1 MQGREMLKAIT
12 HKVRFIGSTV
22 QRFNRYVALLIVAL
36 YPLAA
41 QAEGV
46 RIKDITQVAGER
58 GNQLRGLGLVVGLD
72 GTGGKSL
79 ATQQM
84 AVDML
89 HKLNVSSKIVTEFKT
104 DNVFKSNNIAMVI
117 VTAELPP
124 FARRGSTIDV
134 TVSALD
140 AESLQGG
147 TLLPTPIDGLDGE
160 TYAVA
165 QGSLSIGGF
174 SAGGQAAK
182 AQKNHLNV
190 GRIPEGATVEREA
203 LGEIHCNGLVRL
215 LLRSPDHATAQAIA
229 KAINEK
235 FPQAAATQ
243 DPGTVQVRVPTERI
257 SNVVGVIG
265 EIGLLEITPDAPARV
280 VINERTGTIVAG
292 EHVKIATVAIAHG
305 SLHITTAETPQV
317 SQPAPFSRGETT
329 VVPRTNVEIEEKG
342 GELAVVERSVSV
354 ADLAR
359 ALNALGV
366 TPRDLISIFQSLKQA
381 GALHAE
387 LVMIK

>member
-1 MQGREMLKAIT
+1 MNDTNRQRRAAFST
-12 HKVRFIGSTV
+12 SDRSTV
-22 QRFNRYVALLIVAL
+22 QPFND
-36 YPLAA
+36 LAA
-41 QAEGV
+41 ILVVVLSPLMVQADGV
-46 RIKDITQVAGER
+46 RIKDVTQVAGER

-134 TVSALD
+134 TISSLD

-160 TYAVA
+160 SYAVA

-174 SAGGQAAK
+174 SGGGQAAK

-190 GRIPEGATVEREA
+190 GRIPGGATVEREA
-203 LGEIHCNGLVRL
+203 LGEIHCNGVVRL
-215 LLRSPDHATAQAIA
+215 LLRSPDHATARAIA
-229 KAINEK
+229 RAINAR
-235 FPQAAATQ
+235 FPRGASTQ
-243 DPGTVQVRVPTERI
+243 DPGTVHVRVPKEEMDDVT
-257 SNVVGVIG
+257 GLIG

-292 EHVKIATVAIAHG
+292 EHVKISTVAISHG

-329 VVPRTNVEIEEKG
+329 VVPRTEVEVEEKG
-342 GELAVVERSVSV
+342 GELAVVEQSVTV

-359 ALNALGV
+359 ALNSLGV